1 MAEKTYV
8 YVGAM
13 AAIHGQGGVW
23 RKDSGADQW
32 EDLSPNGLPPVP
44 EGQHIAIHPTE
55 PEWVYV
61 GTQRGLYKSTNRG
74 DHFKRASLPEG
85 RIVFSIAFRPDDPRI
100 MYLGTNGNEVFRSDD
115 AGDTWKYMS
124 IIEDPDQV
132 EMPFPVRILWMDM
145 EPSNP
150 DVMYAAMEV
159 GGAARSVDAGKSWE
173 LINNGLV
180 GADLLDVHAV
190 AVGSPKSDAVFI
202 ANRKGVFRS
211 RDRGDHWENMHL
223 EQFSPIY
230 YSRGVRVAPDD
241 PNTVYSCISPDVHSE
256 QGGVMR
262 SRDLGETWER
272 FDHGV
277 DPRSAPF
284 GLTINRRHP
293 EQAYFCTFGEGPQRG
308 QLFGTHDGGATWT
321 EHPLP
326 EHAWDVIGL
335 ACVSL

>member
-1 MAEKTYV
+1 M
-8 YVGAM
+8 
-13 AAIHGQGGVW
+13 
-23 RKDSGADQW
+23 
-32 EDLSPNGLPPVP
+32 
-44 EGQHIAIHPTE
+44 
-55 PEWVYV
+55 
-61 GTQRGLYKSTNRG
+61 
-74 DHFKRASLPEG
+74 
-85 RIVFSIAFRPDDPRI
+85 FSIAFRPDDSRI
-100 MYLGTNGNEVFRSDD
+100 MYLGTNGNEVFRSEDS
-115 AGDTWKYMS
+115 GDTWKYMS

-145 EPSNP
+145 ERSNP

-159 GGAARSVDAGKSWE
+159 GGAARSMDAGRSWE

-241 PNTVYSCISPDVHSE
+241 PNTVYACISPDVHSE

-293 EQAYFCTFGEGPQRG
+293 EAGLLLHLRRGSSEGAALRHPRQRG
-308 QLFGTHDGGATWT
+308 HMDRASPARARVGRDWPGLRV
-321 EHPLP
+321 
-326 EHAWDVIGL
+326 DVGPAHGYSGQKPSI
-335 ACVSL
+335 ADEEESWQTRR